1 MNKANYLISRTFK
14 GAMAF
19 VLAVGLCPVAPAM
32 AQEGATVNEEGGTA
46 AAAVDGAG
54 ASTDGAVAGATGDV
68 AGSEADGVQPG
79 GVSGDGDAAADGAG
93 VDAPVQDAVENDAT
107 DSGASPDV
115 VDAASAVDGEADES
129 NDAAAQTDGWQA
141 WGGCEWMIDSEGC
154 LTIRPKDGAGV
165 GQLPN
170 VADYA
175 PWCASEY
182 NRNIEVVRVE
192 NGVKTSEYAGWLFAE
207 LSFVETMDLSGLDI
221 SSATSMQSMF
231 YGCSKLASLD
241 VSGWDTSSATNM
253 DSMFYG
259 CSKLASLDVSGWDT
273 SSVTNMFWMFFGCS
287 SLASLDVSRWDVSSA
302 TSMGRI
308 FCGCSKLASLD
319 VSGWDTS
326 RVTNM
331 LCMFFGCSSLASLDV
346 SGWDTSRVTNMDG
359 MFYGCSSLA
368 SVGDLSGWD
377 TSGVTKI
384 GDMFYGCSSLASL
397 DVSGWDTSRVADM
410 SRMLSGCSSLASL
423 DVSGWDT
430 SGVTRMQS
438 MFFGCSKLASLDVS
452 GWDTSR
458 VADMSRM
465 LSGCSSLAHLDL
477 SGWNTSKVT
486 SMDSMFF
493 GCSSLASVGDL
504 SGWDTSSVAS
514 MGSMFQGCSSLA
526 ALDASGWDTSRVADM
541 SRMFS
546 GCSSLTSLDASN
558 CDTSC
563 VTDMASMFS
572 GCSRLASLDLSS
584 WDASNVG
591 GMEGMFY
598 ACLRLEQIA
607 VGNGFDLCRVTVDPS
622 LVEGWTGK
630 WVNQAG
636 DAFPMAAI
644 PSGTKDVYRAQIA
657 LCNDMFEVDCSDSP
671 YTGSEITK
679 EIRSSKLQE
688 GVDYEVS
695 YSDNVSAGTAS
706 ISICGIGRAVG
717 TLHYEFNITKK
728 SPTFDAPAPLD
739 ATYGQKL
746 ADLMLPEGF
755 SWQDAGDADV
765 GDPGEHEY
773 LAMYTPSD
781 GTEYE
786 TVRDVPVKVR
796 VFCDVDASMFSV
808 DAAGLAYDG
817 SAHEPAVSSAVV
829 PEGSYSVGYR
839 DNVSAGEATAVVS
852 GEGFYRGSCELK
864 FAIAKATPDYEA
876 PAPVEA
882 AYGQRLSG
890 VALPKGFSWQDDPST
905 SVGDAGEHEFLA
917 AFTPGDAANYETV
930 RDVPVKVR
938 VFRAVDASMFSV
950 DAAGLAYDGSA
961 HEPAVSSAV
970 VPEGSYSVGYRDNVS
985 AGEAAA
991 VVSGSGFYR
1000 GSCELKF
1007 AIAKATPDYDSPA
1020 PVEAAYGQRLSDVAL
1035 PKGFSWQD
1043 GDIVVDW
1050 YGKKTLFVRFT
1061 PNDQANYNSIDGI
1074 PVDVVAR
1081 HKDLKTAEIK
1091 FEGSQFEYTGHLV
1104 KPSPSIAMDGE
1115 SLVEGVDY
1123 SVEYR
1128 NNVLPGKAE
1137 ALVCGMGRFA
1147 GSSVG
1152 VSFDI
1157 VRSAG
1162 NYIALPGHWATGSGG
1177 WWYPYDNGGYPA
1189 NEWCIIDDAYY
1200 HFNGSGYMQTGWL
1213 STGGA
1218 WYYLSGSGA
1227 MATGW
1232 LSLGGTWYWFDA
1244 SGAMASGWKQID
1256 GSYYYFDGSG
1266 AMQTGWLS
1274 TGGAWYY
1281 LSDSGAMATGW
1292 KWIDGS
1298 CYYFDG
1304 SGAMQA
1310 NKWIDGSYVD
1320 SDGRWVQNA

>member
-1 MNKANYLISRTFK
+1 MGEAMKKVDHLAARAFK
-14 GAMAF
+14 SAMAF

-32 AQEGATVNEEGGTA
+32 AQEGATANEEGGTA

-54 ASTDGAVAGATGDV
+54 ASTDGAVASATGDV

-79 GVSGDGDAAADGAG
+79 GVSGDADVAADG
-93 VDAPVQDAVENDAT
+93 VDVGASAQDAIENDGTGSGVST
-107 DSGASPDV
+107 DAAE
-115 VDAASAVDGEADES
+115 AASAADGEADES

-141 WGGCEWMIDSEGC
+141 WGGCEWMIDAEGC
-154 LTIRPKDGAGV
+154 LTIRPANGAEV

-170 VADYA
+170 VAGYA

-182 NRNIEVVRVE
+182 NRDIEAVRVE
-192 NGVKTSEYAGWLFAE
+192 NGVKTSEYAGGLFPD
-207 LSFVETMDLSGLDI
+207 LSLVETMDLSGLD
-221 SSATSMQSMF
+221 
-231 YGCSKLASLD
+231 
-241 VSGWDTSSATNM
+241 
-253 DSMFYG
+253 
-259 CSKLASLDVSGWDT
+259 
-273 SSVTNMFWMFFGCS
+273 
-287 SLASLDVSRWDVSSA
+287 VSSA
-302 TSMGRI
+302 TS
-308 FCGCSKLASLD
+308 
-319 VSGWDTS
+319 VSW
-326 RVTNM
+326 
-331 LCMFFGCSSLASLDV
+331 MFSGCSSLVSLDL
-346 SGWDTSRVTNMDG
+346 SDWDTSKVTGMHG
-359 MFYGCSSLA
+359 MFSNCSR
-368 SVGDLSGWD
+368 
-377 TSGVTKI
+377 
-384 GDMFYGCSSLASL
+384 LASL

-410 SRMLSGCSSLASL
+410 SM
-423 DVSGWDT
+423 
-430 SGVTRMQS
+430 
-438 MFFGCSKLASLDVS
+438 MFY
-452 GWDTSR
+452 
-458 VADMSRM
+458 
-465 LSGCSSLAHLDL
+465 
-477 SGWNTSKVT
+477 
-486 SMDSMFF
+486 
-493 GCSSLASVGDL
+493 
-504 SGWDTSSVAS
+504 
-514 MGSMFQGCSSLA
+514 
-526 ALDASGWDTSRVADM
+526 
-541 SRMFS
+541 

-558 CDTSC
+558 WDTSC

-572 GCSRLASLDLSS
+572 GCSALVSLDLSS

-591 GMEGMFY
+591 DMASMFY
-598 ACLRLEQIA
+598 VCLRLEQIA
-607 VGNGFDLCRVTVDPS
+607 VGDGFDLCRVTVEPS

-728 SPTFDAPAPLD
+728 PPTFDAPAPLD

-755 SWQDAGDADV
+755 SWQDAGDTDV

-773 LAMYTPSD
+773 LAIYTPSD

-796 VFCDVDASMFSV
+796 VFRDVDASMFSV
-808 DAAGLAYDG
+808 DAAGL
-817 SAHEPAVSSAVV
+817 V
-829 PEGSYSVGYR
+829 
-839 DNVSAGEATAVVS
+839 
-852 GEGFYRGSCELK
+852 
-864 FAIAKATPDYEA
+864 
-876 PAPVEA
+876 
-882 AYGQRLSG
+882 
-890 VALPKGFSWQDDPST
+890 
-905 SVGDAGEHEFLA
+905 
-917 AFTPGDAANYETV
+917 
-930 RDVPVKVR
+930 
-938 VFRAVDASMFSV
+938 
-950 DAAGLAYDGSA
+950 YDGSA

-991 VVSGSGFYR
+991 VVSGKGFYR

-1007 AIAKATPDYDSPA
+1007 AIAKAKPEYDSPA

-1035 PKGFSWQD
+1035 PGGFSWQDGASTPVGEPGEHEFLAMFTPGDAANYEVVRDVPVKVRVFRALDASMFSVDAAGLVYDGSAHEPAVSSAVVPEGSYSVGYRDNVSAGEAAAVVSGEGFYSGSCELKFAIAKATPQYDAPAPVEAAYGQTLSDVALPKGFSWQD
-1043 GDIVVDW
+1043 GDIIVVDW
-1050 YGKKTLFVRFT
+1050 YGKKTLLVRFT

-1074 PVDVVAR
+1074 PVDVVVR

-1104 KPSPSIAMDGE
+1104 KPSPTIAMDGE

-1189 NEWCIIDDAYY
+1189 NEWCIIDGSYY
-1200 HFNGSGYMQTGWL
+1200 HFDGSGSMQTGWLNLGGTWYYLSSSGIMQTGWQKIGGSWYWFDDSGAMASGWRVIDGSYYYFDGSGVMQTGWL

-1244 SGAMASGWKQID
+1244 SGAMATGWHVVD
-1256 GSYYYFDGSG
+1256 GSYYYFNGSG
-1266 AMQTGWLS
+1266 SMQTGWLS
-1274 TGGAWYY
+1274 YGGAWYW
-1281 LSDSGAMATGW
+1281 LGDSGAMATGW

-1298 CYYFDG
+1298 CYCFDG

>member
-1 MNKANYLISRTFK
+1 MGEVMKKVDHLVARAFK

-19 VLAVGLCPVAPAM
+19 VLAVGLCPIAPAM
-32 AQEGATVNEEGGTA
+32 AQEGATANEEGDTA

-54 ASTDGAVAGATGDV
+54 ASTDGAVASATGDV

-79 GVSGDGDAAADGAG
+79 GVSGDADAAAGGAG
-93 VDAPVQDAVENDAT
+93 VGASVQDAVENDDAG
-107 DSGASPDV
+107 SGVSADV
-115 VDAASAVDGEADES
+115 TETTAAADGEADEF
-129 NDAAAQTDGWQA
+129 NDADAQTDGWQA
-141 WGGCEWMIDSEGC
+141 WGGCEWMVDSEGC
-154 LTIRPKDGAGV
+154 LTIRPKDGAEAV

-170 VADYA
+170 DTDV
-175 PWCASEY
+175 PWCASGY

-192 NGVKTSEYAGWLFAE
+192 NGVKASKSAVWLFAE

-221 SSATSMQSMF
+221 SSATSM
-231 YGCSKLASLD
+231 
-241 VSGWDTSSATNM
+241 

-259 CSKLASLDVSGWDT
+259 CSSLASLDVSGWDT
-273 SSVTNMFWMFFGCS
+273 SSVTSMDSMFFGCSKLSSLDASGWDTSSVTNMFRMFYGCSSLSSLDASGWDTSRVTNMDSMFSGCSSLASLDLSGWDTSRVTNMFWIFSGCSSLASLDLSGWNTSKVTSMDGMFFGCS

-302 TSMGRI
+302 TSMGGI

-331 LCMFFGCSSLASLDV
+331 DGMFHGCSSLASLDV
-346 SGWDTSRVTNMDG
+346 SGWDTSRVT
-359 MFYGCSSLA
+359 
-368 SVGDLSGWD
+368 
-377 TSGVTKI
+377 KI
-384 GDMFYGCSSLASL
+384 GDMFY
-397 DVSGWDTSRVADM
+397 
-410 SRMLSGCSSLASL
+410 
-423 DVSGWDT
+423 
-430 SGVTRMQS
+430 
-438 MFFGCSKLASLDVS
+438 GCSKLASLDVS

-458 VADMSRM
+458 VADMSR
-465 LSGCSSLAHLDL
+465 
-477 SGWNTSKVT
+477 
-486 SMDSMFF
+486 
-493 GCSSLASVGDL
+493 
-504 SGWDTSSVAS
+504 
-514 MGSMFQGCSSLA
+514 
-526 ALDASGWDTSRVADM
+526 
-541 SRMFS
+541 
-546 GCSSLTSLDASN
+546 
-558 CDTSC
+558 
-563 VTDMASMFS
+563 MFS

-644 PSGTKDVYRAQIA
+644 PSGAKDVYRAQIA

-755 SWQDAGDADV
+755 SWQDGASTPV
-765 GDPGEHEY
+765 G
-773 LAMYTPSD
+773 
-781 GTEYE
+781 
-786 TVRDVPVKVR
+786 
-796 VFCDVDASMFSV
+796 
-808 DAAGLAYDG
+808 
-817 SAHEPAVSSAVV
+817 EP
-829 PEGSYSVGYR
+829 
-839 DNVSAGEATAVVS
+839 
-852 GEGFYRGSCELK
+852 
-864 FAIAKATPDYEA
+864 
-876 PAPVEA
+876 
-882 AYGQRLSG
+882 
-890 VALPKGFSWQDDPST
+890 
-905 SVGDAGEHEFLA
+905 GEHEFLA
-917 AFTPGDAANYETV
+917 MFTPDDAANYETV

-950 DAAGLAYDGSA
+950 DADGLVYDGSA

-991 VVSGSGFYR
+991 VVSGEGFYR

-1007 AIAKATPDYDSPA
+1007 AIAKAAPEYGSPA
-1020 PVEAAYGQRLSDVAL
+1020 PVEAAYGQRLSDAAL
-1035 PKGFSWQD
+1035 PEGFSWQD

-1074 PVDVVAR
+1074 PVDVV
-1081 HKDLKTAEIK
+1081 
-1091 FEGSQFEYTGHLV
+1091 
-1104 KPSPSIAMDGE
+1104 
-1115 SLVEGVDY
+1115 
-1123 SVEYR
+1123 
-1128 NNVLPGKAE
+1128 
-1137 ALVCGMGRFA
+1137 
-1147 GSSVG
+1147 
-1152 VSFDI
+1152 

-1162 NYIALPGHWATGSGG
+1162 NCIALPGHWATGSGG

-1213 STGGA
+1213 NLGGTWYYLSGSGIMQTGWQKIGGSWYWFDDSGAMASGWRVIDGSYYYFDGSGVMQTGWLSTGGA

-1232 LSLGGTWYWFDA
+1232 LSLGGTWYWFDD
-1244 SGAMASGWKQID
+1244 SGAMASGWRVID
-1256 GSYYYFDGSG
+1256 GSYYYYYYFNGSG

-1274 TGGAWYY
+1274 YGGAWYW
-1281 LSDSGAMATGW
+1281 LGDSGAMATGW

-1320 SDGRWVQNA
+1320 SDGRWAQNA

>member
-1 MNKANYLISRTFK
+1 
-14 GAMAF
+14 
-19 VLAVGLCPVAPAM
+19 
-32 AQEGATVNEEGGTA
+32 
-46 AAAVDGAG
+46 
-54 ASTDGAVAGATGDV
+54 
-68 AGSEADGVQPG
+68 
-79 GVSGDGDAAADGAG
+79 
-93 VDAPVQDAVENDAT
+93 
-107 DSGASPDV
+107 
-115 VDAASAVDGEADES
+115 
-129 NDAAAQTDGWQA
+129 
-141 WGGCEWMIDSEGC
+141 
-154 LTIRPKDGAGV
+154 
-165 GQLPN
+165 
-170 VADYA
+170 
-175 PWCASEY
+175 
-182 NRNIEVVRVE
+182 
-192 NGVKTSEYAGWLFAE
+192 
-207 LSFVETMDLSGLDI
+207 
-221 SSATSMQSMF
+221 
-231 YGCSKLASLD
+231 
-241 VSGWDTSSATNM
+241 
-253 DSMFYG
+253 
-259 CSKLASLDVSGWDT
+259 
-273 SSVTNMFWMFFGCS
+273 
-287 SLASLDVSRWDVSSA
+287 
-302 TSMGRI
+302 
-308 FCGCSKLASLD
+308 
-319 VSGWDTS
+319 
-326 RVTNM
+326 
-331 LCMFFGCSSLASLDV
+331 
-346 SGWDTSRVTNMDG
+346 
-359 MFYGCSSLA
+359 
-368 SVGDLSGWD
+368 
-377 TSGVTKI
+377 
-384 GDMFYGCSSLASL
+384 
-397 DVSGWDTSRVADM
+397 
-410 SRMLSGCSSLASL
+410 
-423 DVSGWDT
+423 
-430 SGVTRMQS
+430 
-438 MFFGCSKLASLDVS
+438 
-452 GWDTSR
+452 
-458 VADMSRM
+458 M

-558 CDTSC
+558 WDTSC

-695 YSDNVSAGTAS
+695 YSNNVSAGTAS

-728 SPTFDAPAPLD
+728 SPTFDAPAPLN

-755 SWQDAGDADV
+755 SWQDAGDTDV

-773 LAMYTPSD
+773 LAIYTPSD
-781 GTEYE
+781 ETEYE

-796 VFCDVDASMFSV
+796 VTRDIDASMFSV
-808 DAAGLAYDG
+808 DAAGLVYDG

-882 AYGQRLSG
+882 AYGQTLSDA
-890 VALPKGFSWQDDPST
+890 ALPG
-905 SVGDAGEHEFLA
+905 
-917 AFTPGDAANYETV
+917 
-930 RDVPVKVR
+930 
-938 VFRAVDASMFSV
+938 
-950 DAAGLAYDGSA
+950 
-961 HEPAVSSAV
+961 
-970 VPEGSYSVGYRDNVS
+970 
-985 AGEAAA
+985 
-991 VVSGSGFYR
+991 
-1000 GSCELKF
+1000 
-1007 AIAKATPDYDSPA
+1007 
-1020 PVEAAYGQRLSDVAL
+1020 
-1035 PKGFSWQD
+1035 GFSWQD

-1162 NYIALPGHWATGSGG
+1162 NCIALPGHWATGSGG

-1213 STGGA
+1213 NLGGT
-1218 WYYLSGSGA
+1218 WYYLSGSGI
-1227 MATGW
+1227 MQTGW
-1232 LSLGGTWYWFDA
+1232 QKIGGSWYWFDD
-1244 SGAMASGWKQID
+1244 SGAMASGWKR
-1256 GSYYYFDGSG
+1256 
-1266 AMQTGWLS
+1266 
-1274 TGGAWYY
+1274 
-1281 LSDSGAMATGW
+1281 
-1292 KWIDGS
+1292 IDGS

>member
-1 MNKANYLISRTFK
+1 
-14 GAMAF
+14 
-19 VLAVGLCPVAPAM
+19 
-32 AQEGATVNEEGGTA
+32 
-46 AAAVDGAG
+46 
-54 ASTDGAVAGATGDV
+54 
-68 AGSEADGVQPG
+68 
-79 GVSGDGDAAADGAG
+79 
-93 VDAPVQDAVENDAT
+93 
-107 DSGASPDV
+107 
-115 VDAASAVDGEADES
+115 
-129 NDAAAQTDGWQA
+129 
-141 WGGCEWMIDSEGC
+141 
-154 LTIRPKDGAGV
+154 
-165 GQLPN
+165 
-170 VADYA
+170 
-175 PWCASEY
+175 
-182 NRNIEVVRVE
+182 
-192 NGVKTSEYAGWLFAE
+192 
-207 LSFVETMDLSGLDI
+207 
-221 SSATSMQSMF
+221 
-231 YGCSKLASLD
+231 
-241 VSGWDTSSATNM
+241 
-253 DSMFYG
+253 
-259 CSKLASLDVSGWDT
+259 
-273 SSVTNMFWMFFGCS
+273 
-287 SLASLDVSRWDVSSA
+287 
-302 TSMGRI
+302 
-308 FCGCSKLASLD
+308 
-319 VSGWDTS
+319 
-326 RVTNM
+326 
-331 LCMFFGCSSLASLDV
+331 
-346 SGWDTSRVTNMDG
+346 
-359 MFYGCSSLA
+359 
-368 SVGDLSGWD
+368 
-377 TSGVTKI
+377 
-384 GDMFYGCSSLASL
+384 
-397 DVSGWDTSRVADM
+397 
-410 SRMLSGCSSLASL
+410 
-423 DVSGWDT
+423 
-430 SGVTRMQS
+430 
-438 MFFGCSKLASLDVS
+438 
-452 GWDTSR
+452 
-458 VADMSRM
+458 
-465 LSGCSSLAHLDL
+465 
-477 SGWNTSKVT
+477 
-486 SMDSMFF
+486 
-493 GCSSLASVGDL
+493 
-504 SGWDTSSVAS
+504 
-514 MGSMFQGCSSLA
+514 
-526 ALDASGWDTSRVADM
+526 
-541 SRMFS
+541 MFS
-546 GCSSLTSLDASN
+546 GCSS
-558 CDTSC
+558 
-563 VTDMASMFS
+563 
-572 GCSRLASLDLSS
+572 LASLDLSS

-607 VGNGFDLCRVTVDPS
+607 VGDGFDLCRVTVDPS

-717 TLHYEFNITKK
+717 LLHSEFNITKK
-728 SPTFDAPAPLD
+728 PPTFDAPAPLD

-781 GTEYE
+781 ETEYE

-796 VFCDVDASMFSV
+796 VFRAVDASMFSV
-808 DAAGLAYDG
+808 DAAGLVYDGSAHEPAVSSAVVPEAAYGQTLSDAALPGGFSWQDDPSTSVGDAGEHEFLAMFTPGDAANYEVVRDVPVKVRVFRALDASMFSVDAAGLVYDG

-852 GEGFYRGSCELK
+852 GSGFYRGSCELK
-864 FAIAKATPDYEA
+864 FAIAKATPEYEA

-882 AYGQRLSG
+882 AYGQRLSDM
-890 VALPKGFSWQDDPST
+890 ALPGGFSWQDGAST
-905 SVGDAGEHEFLA
+905 PVGEPGEHEFLA
-917 AFTPGDAANYETV
+917 MFTPGDAANYEVV

-938 VFRAVDASMFSV
+938 VFRALDASMFSV
-950 DAAGLAYDGSA
+950 DAAGLVYDGSA

-991 VVSGSGFYR
+991 VVSGEGFYS

-1007 AIAKATPDYDSPA
+1007 AIAKATPQYDAPA
-1020 PVEAAYGQRLSDVAL
+1020 PVEAAYGQTLSDVAL

-1043 GDIVVDW
+1043 GDIIVVDW
-1050 YGKKTLFVRFT
+1050 YGKKTLLVRFT

-1074 PVDVVAR
+1074 PVDVVVR

-1104 KPSPSIAMDGE
+1104 KPSPTIAMDGE

-1157 VRSAG
+1157 VRSPG
-1162 NYIALPGHWATGSGG
+1162 NCIALPGHWATGSGG
-1177 WWYPYDNGGYPA
+1177 WWYPYDNGDYPE
-1189 NEWCIIDDAYY
+1189 NEWCIIDGSYY
-1200 HFNGSGYMQTGWL
+1200 HFDGSGYMQTGWL

-1218 WYYLSGSGA
+1218 WYYLFGSGA

-1244 SGAMASGWKQID
+1244 SGAMASGWHVVD
-1256 GSYYYFDGSG
+1256 GSYYYFNGSG

-1274 TGGAWYY
+1274 YGGAWYW
-1281 LSDSGAMATGW
+1281 LGDSGAMATGW
-1292 KWIDGS
+1292 KWIGGS

-1310 NKWIDGSYVD
+1310 SKWIDGSYVD
-1320 SDGRWVQNA
+1320 SDGRWDQSA

>member
-1 MNKANYLISRTFK
+1 MGEAMKKVDHLAARVFK

-19 VLAVGLCPVAPAM
+19 VLAVGLCPLAPAM
-32 AQEGATVNEEGGTA
+32 AQEGATANEEGGA
-46 AAAVDGAG
+46 AAAVDGADV
-54 ASTDGAVAGATGDV
+54 STDGAVAGATGDV
-68 AGSEADGVQPG
+68 SGSEADGVQPG
-79 GVSGDGDAAADGAG
+79 GVSGDVDAAAGGAG
-93 VDAPVQDAVENDAT
+93 VDAPAQDAVENDDT
-107 DSGASPDV
+107 DSGISTDV
-115 VDAASAVDGEADES
+115 VEAAAVADGKADGS

-170 VADYA
+170 VAGYA

-182 NRNIEVVRVE
+182 NRDIEAVRVE
-192 NGVKTSEYAGWLFAE
+192 NGVKTSEYAGGLFSG
-207 LSFVETMDLSGLDI
+207 LSLVETMDLSGLDV
-221 SSATSMQSMF
+221 SSATSVSWMFSDCSSLVSLDLSDWDTSKVTGMNGMFYGCSKLASLGVSGWDTSRVANMNGMFSNCSKLVSLDPSGWDISSVTSMSGMFDGCSKLASLDVSGWDTSSVTSMRSMFDGCSKLASLGVSDWDTSSVTGMGFMFSGCSSLASLDVSGWDVSSVTSMWSMFSGCSKLASLDVSGWDTSSVVDIWSMFSGCSRLASLDVSGWDVSSVTSMSSMFSGCSRLASLGVSGWDTSSVTSMSSMF

-241 VSGWDTSSATNM
+241 VSGWDTS
-253 DSMFYG
+253 
-259 CSKLASLDVSGWDT
+259 
-273 SSVTNMFWMFFGCS
+273 
-287 SLASLDVSRWDVSSA
+287 
-302 TSMGRI
+302 
-308 FCGCSKLASLD
+308 
-319 VSGWDTS
+319 
-326 RVTNM
+326 RVT
-331 LCMFFGCSSLASLDV
+331 
-346 SGWDTSRVTNMDG
+346 
-359 MFYGCSSLA
+359 
-368 SVGDLSGWD
+368 
-377 TSGVTKI
+377 
-384 GDMFYGCSSLASL
+384 
-397 DVSGWDTSRVADM
+397 DM
-410 SRMLSGCSSLASL
+410 SRML
-423 DVSGWDT
+423 
-430 SGVTRMQS
+430 
-438 MFFGCSKLASLDVS
+438 
-452 GWDTSR
+452 
-458 VADMSRM
+458 
-465 LSGCSSLAHLDL
+465 
-477 SGWNTSKVT
+477 
-486 SMDSMFF
+486 
-493 GCSSLASVGDL
+493 
-504 SGWDTSSVAS
+504 
-514 MGSMFQGCSSLA
+514 
-526 ALDASGWDTSRVADM
+526 
-541 SRMFS
+541 S

-558 CDTSC
+558 WDTSC
-563 VTDMASMFS
+563 VTDMSSMFS
-572 GCSRLASLDLSS
+572 GCSALVSLDLSS
-584 WDASNVG
+584 WDASSVG
-591 GMEGMFY
+591 DMASMFY
-598 ACLRLEQIA
+598 VCLRLEQIA
-607 VGNGFDLCRVTVDPS
+607 VGDGFDLCRVTVDPS

-773 LAMYTPSD
+773 LAIYTPSD
-781 GTEYE
+781 GTE
-786 TVRDVPVKVR
+786 
-796 VFCDVDASMFSV
+796 
-808 DAAGLAYDG
+808 
-817 SAHEPAVSSAVV
+817 H
-829 PEGSYSVGYR
+829 
-839 DNVSAGEATAVVS
+839 
-852 GEGFYRGSCELK
+852 
-864 FAIAKATPDYEA
+864 
-876 PAPVEA
+876 
-882 AYGQRLSG
+882 
-890 VALPKGFSWQDDPST
+890 
-905 SVGDAGEHEFLA
+905 
-917 AFTPGDAANYETV
+917 ETV

-950 DAAGLAYDGSA
+950 DAAGLVYDGSA

-991 VVSGSGFYR
+991 VVSGEGFYR

-1007 AIAKATPDYDSPA
+1007 AIAKATPEYEAPA

-1043 GDIVVDW
+1043 DDIVVDW

-1091 FEGSQFEYTGHLV
+1091 FEGSPFEYTGHLV

-1157 VRSAG
+1157 VRIAG

-1213 STGGA
+1213 NLGGTWYYLSGSGIMQTGWQKIGGSWYWFDDSGAMASGWKRIDGSYYYFSGSGAMQTGWLSTGGA

-1244 SGAMASGWKQID
+1244 SGAMATGWHVVD
-1256 GSYYYFDGSG
+1256 GSYYYFNGSG
-1266 AMQTGWLS
+1266 SMQTGWLNR
-1274 TGGAWYY
+1274 GGAWYY
-1281 LSDSGAMATGW
+1281 LSGSGVMATGW

>member
-1 MNKANYLISRTFK
+1 MGEAMKKVDHLVARAFK

-32 AQEGATVNEEGGTA
+32 AQEGATANEEGGA
-46 AAAVDGAG
+46 AAAAADGAD
-54 ASTDGAVAGATGDV
+54 ASTNGAVAGAAGGV

-93 VDAPVQDAVENDAT
+93 VGASAQDAVENDVT
-107 DSGASPDV
+107 DSGISAGV
-115 VDAASAVDGEADES
+115 VEAAAAVDGEADES

-165 GQLPN
+165 GWLPDFN
-170 VADYA
+170 WSS
-175 PWCASEY
+175 PWCADVYAQS
-182 NRNIEVVRVE
+182 IESVKVEKRVE
-192 NGVKTSEYAGWLFAE
+192 ASSGVRGLFHG
-207 LSFVETMDLSGLDI
+207 LSSAVTMDLSGLDV
-221 SSATSMQSMF
+221 SSATGMRFMF
-231 YGCSKLASLD
+231 YGCSSLATLD
-241 VSGWDTSSATNM
+241 VSGWDTSCVTDM
-253 DSMFYG
+253 GYMFYG
-259 CSKLASLDVSGWDT
+259 CSKLT
-273 SSVTNMFWMFFGCS
+273 S
-287 SLASLDVSRWDVSSA
+287 
-302 TSMGRI
+302 
-308 FCGCSKLASLD
+308 
-319 VSGWDTS
+319 
-326 RVTNM
+326 
-331 LCMFFGCSSLASLDV
+331 
-346 SGWDTSRVTNMDG
+346 
-359 MFYGCSSLA
+359 
-368 SVGDLSGWD
+368 
-377 TSGVTKI
+377 
-384 GDMFYGCSSLASL
+384 
-397 DVSGWDTSRVADM
+397 
-410 SRMLSGCSSLASL
+410 
-423 DVSGWDT
+423 
-430 SGVTRMQS
+430 
-438 MFFGCSKLASLDVS
+438 
-452 GWDTSR
+452 
-458 VADMSRM
+458 
-465 LSGCSSLAHLDL
+465 LDL
-477 SGWNTSKVT
+477 SSW
-486 SMDSMFF
+486 
-493 GCSSLASVGDL
+493 
-504 SGWDTSSVAS
+504 
-514 MGSMFQGCSSLA
+514 
-526 ALDASGWDTSRVADM
+526 
-541 SRMFS
+541 
-546 GCSSLTSLDASN
+546 
-558 CDTSC
+558 DTSC
-563 VTDMASMFS
+563 VTDMGCVFS
-572 GCSRLASLDLSS
+572 G
-584 WDASNVG
+584 
-591 GMEGMFY
+591 
-598 ACLRLEQIA
+598 CLRLEQIA
-607 VGNGFDLCRVTVDPS
+607 VGDGFDLCRVTVDPS

-657 LCNDMFEVDCSDSP
+657 LHNDMFEVDCSDSP

-746 ADLMLPEGF
+746 ADLMLPGGF
-755 SWQDAGDADV
+755 SWQDGASTPV
-765 GDPGEHEY
+765 GEPGEHEF
-773 LAMYTPSD
+773 LAMFTPD
-781 GTEYE
+781 DAANYE

-796 VFCDVDASMFSV
+796 VTRDIDASMFSV
-808 DAAGLAYDG
+808 DAAGLVYDG

-839 DNVSAGEATAVVS
+839 DNVNAGEAT
-852 GEGFYRGSCELK
+852 
-864 FAIAKATPDYEA
+864 
-876 PAPVEA
+876 
-882 AYGQRLSG
+882 
-890 VALPKGFSWQDDPST
+890 
-905 SVGDAGEHEFLA
+905 
-917 AFTPGDAANYETV
+917 
-930 RDVPVKVR
+930 
-938 VFRAVDASMFSV
+938 
-950 DAAGLAYDGSA
+950 
-961 HEPAVSSAV
+961 
-970 VPEGSYSVGYRDNVS
+970 
-985 AGEAAA
+985 A

-1007 AIAKATPDYDSPA
+1007 AIAKATPDYEAPA

-1091 FEGSQFEYTGHLV
+1091 FEGSPFEYTGHLV

-1157 VRSAG
+1157 VRIAG

-1213 STGGA
+1213 NLGGTWYYLSGSGIMQTGWQKIGGSWYWFDDSGAMASGWKRIDGSYYYFSGSGAMQTGWLSTGGA

-1244 SGAMASGWKQID
+1244 SGAMATGWHVVD
-1256 GSYYYFDGSG
+1256 GSYYYFNGSG
-1266 AMQTGWLS
+1266 SMQTGWLNR
-1274 TGGAWYY
+1274 GGAWYY
-1281 LSDSGAMATGW
+1281 LSGSGVMATGW
-1292 KWIDGS
+1292 
-1298 CYYFDG
+1298 
-1304 SGAMQA
+1304 
-1310 NKWIDGSYVD
+1310 KWIDGSYVD

>member
-1 MNKANYLISRTFK
+1 MGEAMKKVDHLVARAFK
-14 GAMAF
+14 SAMAF

-32 AQEGATVNEEGGTA
+32 AQEGATANEEGGTA

-54 ASTDGAVAGATGDV
+54 ASTDGAVAGATGGV
-68 AGSEADGVQPG
+68 AGSEANGVQPG

-93 VDAPVQDAVENDAT
+93 VGAPAQDAAENDAT
-107 DSGASPDV
+107 DSDV
-115 VDAASAVDGEADES
+115 SVDAAEAAAVADGEADES
-129 NDAAAQTDGWQA
+129 DDADAQTDGWQA
-141 WGGCEWMIDSEGC
+141 WGGCEWMIDAEGC
-154 LTIRPKDGAGV
+154 LTIRPKDGAEV

-170 VADYA
+170 CYRDYYGSES
-175 PWCASEY
+175 PWCAIGYKKS
-182 NRNIEVVRVE
+182 VKSVKVE
-192 NGVKTSEYAGWLFAE
+192 KLVKASQSLEGIFE
-207 LSFVETMDLSGLDI
+207 GLSCASIMDLSGLDV
-221 SSATSMQSMF
+221 SSATYMSFMF
-231 YGCSKLASLD
+231 EGCSRLASLD
-241 VSGWDTSSATNM
+241 
-253 DSMFYG
+253 
-259 CSKLASLDVSGWDT
+259 LSGWDT
-273 SSVTNMFWMFFGCS
+273 SSVTSMWSMFS
-287 SLASLDVSRWDVSSA
+287 
-302 TSMGRI
+302 
-308 FCGCSKLASLD
+308 
-319 VSGWDTS
+319 
-326 RVTNM
+326 
-331 LCMFFGCSSLASLDV
+331 GCSSLASLDV
-346 SGWDTSRVTNMDG
+346 SGWDTSRVAGMGCMFDG
-359 MFYGCSSLA
+359 SSLA
-368 SVGDLSGWD
+368 SLDVSGWD
-377 TSGVTKI
+377 TSCVTDM
-384 GDMFYGCSSLASL
+384 GAMFYGCSSLASL
-397 DVSGWDTSRVADM
+397 DVSGWDTSCVTDM
-410 SRMLSGCSSLASL
+410 GAMFYGCSSLASL

-430 SGVTRMQS
+430 SCVTDMGRM
-438 MFFGCSKLASLDVS
+438 FD
-452 GWDTSR
+452 
-458 VADMSRM
+458 
-465 LSGCSSLAHLDL
+465 
-477 SGWNTSKVT
+477 
-486 SMDSMFF
+486 
-493 GCSSLASVGDL
+493 GCSSLAS
-504 SGWDTSSVAS
+504 
-514 MGSMFQGCSSLA
+514 
-526 ALDASGWDTSRVADM
+526 LDASGWDTFRVADM
-541 SRMFS
+541 SWMFS
-546 GCSSLTSLDASN
+546 GCSS
-558 CDTSC
+558 
-563 VTDMASMFS
+563 
-572 GCSRLASLDLSS
+572 LASLDLSS
-584 WDASNVG
+584 WDDASNVG
-591 GMEGMFY
+591 GMKDMFY

-607 VGNGFDLCRVTVDPS
+607 VGDGFDLRRVTVDPS

-644 PSGTKDVYRAQIA
+644 PSGAKDVYRAQIA

-773 LAMYTPSD
+773 LAICTPSD
-781 GTEYE
+781 GTEHE

-796 VFCDVDASMFSV
+796 VFRDIDASMFSV
-808 DAAGLAYDG
+808 DAAGLVYDG

-829 PEGSYSVGYR
+829 PEGSYSVGYRDNVSAGEAAAVVSGEGFYRGSCEIGFPIAKATPDYEAPAPVEAAYGQTLSGVALPKGFSWQDDPSTSVGDAGEHEFLATFTPGDVSNYEAVRDVPVKVRVFRDVDASMFSVDAAGLVYDGSAHEPAVSSAVVPEGSYTVEYR

-882 AYGQRLSG
+882 AYGQTLSDT
-890 VALPKGFSWQDDPST
+890 ALPG
-905 SVGDAGEHEFLA
+905 
-917 AFTPGDAANYETV
+917 
-930 RDVPVKVR
+930 
-938 VFRAVDASMFSV
+938 
-950 DAAGLAYDGSA
+950 
-961 HEPAVSSAV
+961 
-970 VPEGSYSVGYRDNVS
+970 
-985 AGEAAA
+985 
-991 VVSGSGFYR
+991 
-1000 GSCELKF
+1000 
-1007 AIAKATPDYDSPA
+1007 
-1020 PVEAAYGQRLSDVAL
+1020 
-1035 PKGFSWQD
+1035 GFSWQD

-1189 NEWCIIDDAYY
+1189 NEWCIIDGSYY
-1200 HFNGSGYMQTGWL
+1200 HFNGSGYTQTGWLNLGGTWYHLSSSGIMQTGWQKIGGSWYWFDDSGAMASGWKQIGGTYYYFNSSGAMQTGWL
-1213 STGGA
+1213 NTGGA
-1218 WYYLSGSGA
+1218 WYYLSGSGV

-1232 LSLGGTWYWFDA
+1232 QAIGGTWYWFDA
-1244 SGAMASGWKQID
+1244 SGAMATGWHVID
-1256 GSYYYFDGSG
+1256 GSYYYFNGSG
-1266 AMQTGWLS
+1266 AMQTGWLN

-1281 LSDSGAMATGW
+1281 LSGSGVMATGWQAIGGTWYWFDDSGAMATGW

-1320 SDGRWVQNA
+1320 SDGRWAQNA

>member
-1 MNKANYLISRTFK
+1 MKKVDHLVARVFK

-19 VLAVGLCPVAPAM
+19 VLAVGLCPVAPAT
-32 AQEGATVNEEGGTA
+32 AQEGATANEEGGAA
-46 AAAVDGAG
+46 AAAVDGADV
-54 ASTDGAVAGATGDV
+54 STDGAVAGATGGV

-79 GVSGDGDAAADGAG
+79 GVSSDAAAAADGAG
-93 VDAPVQDAVENDAT
+93 ADASAQDAVENDAAG
-107 DSGASPDV
+107 SGVSADIV
-115 VDAASAVDGEADES
+115 EAASVADGEAGGS
-129 NDAAAQTDGWQA
+129 NDAAAQTNGWQA
-141 WGGCEWMIDSEGC
+141 WGGCEWMIDAEGC

-175 PWCASEY
+175 PWCASKY
-182 NRNIEVVRVE
+182 NRDIKAVRVE
-192 NGVKTSEYAGWLFAE
+192 NGVKTSEYAGGLFLN
-207 LSFVETMDLSGLDI
+207 LSLVETMDLSGLDV
-221 SSATSMQSMF
+221 SSATGMTSMF
-231 YGCSKLASLD
+231 SGCSSLVSLDLSDWDTSKVTGMNGMFSNCSRLASLD
-241 VSGWDTSSATNM
+241 VSGWDTSSATGM
-253 DSMFYG
+253 WSMFRGCSSLASLDVSGWDTSRVADMSSMFQGCSSLASLDVSGWDISSVASMWAMFSGCSSLASLDASGWDTSSVADMRSMFYG

-273 SSVTNMFWMFFGCS
+273 SSVTNMSNMFS
-287 SLASLDVSRWDVSSA
+287 
-302 TSMGRI
+302 
-308 FCGCSKLASLD
+308 GCSKLASLD

-326 RVTNM
+326 RVT
-331 LCMFFGCSSLASLDV
+331 
-346 SGWDTSRVTNMDG
+346 
-359 MFYGCSSLA
+359 
-368 SVGDLSGWD
+368 
-377 TSGVTKI
+377 
-384 GDMFYGCSSLASL
+384 
-397 DVSGWDTSRVADM
+397 DM
-410 SRMLSGCSSLASL
+410 SRML
-423 DVSGWDT
+423 
-430 SGVTRMQS
+430 
-438 MFFGCSKLASLDVS
+438 
-452 GWDTSR
+452 
-458 VADMSRM
+458 
-465 LSGCSSLAHLDL
+465 
-477 SGWNTSKVT
+477 
-486 SMDSMFF
+486 
-493 GCSSLASVGDL
+493 
-504 SGWDTSSVAS
+504 
-514 MGSMFQGCSSLA
+514 
-526 ALDASGWDTSRVADM
+526 
-541 SRMFS
+541 S

-558 CDTSC
+558 WDTSC
-563 VTDMASMFS
+563 VTDMQSMFS
-572 GCSRLASLDLSS
+572 GCSTLVSLDLSG

-591 GMEGMFY
+591 GMEDMFY
-598 ACLRLEQIA
+598 VCSRLEQIA
-607 VGNGFDLCRVTVDPS
+607 VGDGFDLCRVTVDPS

-644 PSGTKDVYRAQIA
+644 PSGVKDVYRAQIA
-657 LCNDMFEVDCSDSP
+657 LRNDMFEVDCSDSP

-728 SPTFDAPAPLD
+728 PPTFDAPAPLD

-755 SWQDAGDADV
+755 SWQDGASTPV
-765 GDPGEHEY
+765 GEPGEHEF
-773 LAMYTPSD
+773 LAMFTPD
-781 GTEYE
+781 DAANYE
-786 TVRDVPVKVR
+786 VVRDVPVKVR
-796 VFCDVDASMFSV
+796 VTRDIDASMFSV
-808 DAAGLAYDG
+808 DADGLVYDG

-864 FAIAKATPDYEA
+864 FAIAKAKPEYEA

-882 AYGQRLSG
+882 AYGQTLSD
-890 VALPKGFSWQDDPST
+890 VALPGGFSWQDDPST

-917 AFTPGDAANYETV
+917 AFTPDDTSNYETV

-938 VFRAVDASMFSV
+938 VIRALDASMFSV
-950 DAAGLAYDGSA
+950 DAAGLVYDGTA
-961 HEPAVSSAV
+961 HEPAVSSGV

-985 AGEAAA
+985 AGEATA

-1007 AIAKATPDYDSPA
+1007 AIAKATPDYEAPA
-1020 PVEAAYGQRLSDVAL
+1020 PVEAAYGQTLSDAAL
-1035 PKGFSWQD
+1035 PEGFSWQD
-1043 GDIVVDW
+1043 DDIVVDW

-1200 HFNGSGYMQTGWL
+1200 HFDGSGYMQTGWLNLGGTWYYLSGSGIMQTGWQKIGGSWYWFDDSGAMASGWKRIDGSYYYFSGSGAMQTGWL

-1244 SGAMASGWKQID
+1244 SGAMATGWHVVD
-1256 GSYYYFDGSG
+1256 GSYYYFNGSG

>member
-1 MNKANYLISRTFK
+1 
-14 GAMAF
+14 
-19 VLAVGLCPVAPAM
+19 
-32 AQEGATVNEEGGTA
+32 
-46 AAAVDGAG
+46 
-54 ASTDGAVAGATGDV
+54 
-68 AGSEADGVQPG
+68 
-79 GVSGDGDAAADGAG
+79 
-93 VDAPVQDAVENDAT
+93 
-107 DSGASPDV
+107 
-115 VDAASAVDGEADES
+115 
-129 NDAAAQTDGWQA
+129 
-141 WGGCEWMIDSEGC
+141 
-154 LTIRPKDGAGV
+154 
-165 GQLPN
+165 
-170 VADYA
+170 
-175 PWCASEY
+175 
-182 NRNIEVVRVE
+182 
-192 NGVKTSEYAGWLFAE
+192 
-207 LSFVETMDLSGLDI
+207 
-221 SSATSMQSMF
+221 
-231 YGCSKLASLD
+231 
-241 VSGWDTSSATNM
+241 
-253 DSMFYG
+253 
-259 CSKLASLDVSGWDT
+259 
-273 SSVTNMFWMFFGCS
+273 
-287 SLASLDVSRWDVSSA
+287 
-302 TSMGRI
+302 
-308 FCGCSKLASLD
+308 
-319 VSGWDTS
+319 
-326 RVTNM
+326 
-331 LCMFFGCSSLASLDV
+331 
-346 SGWDTSRVTNMDG
+346 
-359 MFYGCSSLA
+359 
-368 SVGDLSGWD
+368 
-377 TSGVTKI
+377 
-384 GDMFYGCSSLASL
+384 
-397 DVSGWDTSRVADM
+397 
-410 SRMLSGCSSLASL
+410 
-423 DVSGWDT
+423 
-430 SGVTRMQS
+430 
-438 MFFGCSKLASLDVS
+438 
-452 GWDTSR
+452 
-458 VADMSRM
+458 
-465 LSGCSSLAHLDL
+465 
-477 SGWNTSKVT
+477 
-486 SMDSMFF
+486 
-493 GCSSLASVGDL
+493 
-504 SGWDTSSVAS
+504 
-514 MGSMFQGCSSLA
+514 
-526 ALDASGWDTSRVADM
+526 
-541 SRMFS
+541 
-546 GCSSLTSLDASN
+546 
-558 CDTSC
+558 
-563 VTDMASMFS
+563 MFS

-598 ACLRLEQIA
+598 ACSRLEQIA
-607 VGNGFDLCRVTVDPS
+607 VGDGFDLCRVTVDPS

-781 GTEYE
+781 EMEYE

-796 VFCDVDASMFSV
+796 VSRALDASMFSV
-808 DAAGLAYDG
+808 DADGLVYDG

-864 FAIAKATPDYEA
+864 FAIAKAKPDCGS

-882 AYGQRLSG
+882 AYGQRLSD
-890 VALPKGFSWQDDPST
+890 VALPEGFSWQDGAST

-917 AFTPGDAANYETV
+917 TFTPGDAANYETV

-950 DAAGLAYDGSA
+950 DAAGLVYDGSA

-985 AGEAAA
+985 AGEATA
-991 VVSGSGFYR
+991 VVSGSGFYS

-1007 AIAKATPDYDSPA
+1007 AIAKATPDYEAPA
-1020 PVEAAYGQRLSDVAL
+1020 PVEAAYGQTLSDVAL
-1035 PKGFSWQD
+1035 PEGFSWQD

-1104 KPSPSIAMDGE
+1104 KPSLSIAMDGE

-1162 NYIALPGHWATGSGG
+1162 NCIALPGHWATGSGG

-1189 NEWCIIDDAYY
+1189 NEWCVIDGSYY
-1200 HFNGSGYMQTGWL
+1200 HFDGSGYMQTGWL
-1213 STGGA
+1213 NTGGAWYWLGGSGAMATGWQSIGGSWYFFDDSGAMVTGWRQIDGTYYYFNGSGAMQTGWLNTGGA

-1232 LSLGGTWYWFDA
+1232 QAIGGTWYWFDA
-1244 SGAMASGWKQID
+1244 SGAMATGWKQID

-1266 AMQTGWLS
+1266 AMKTGWLNYGDTWYWLGDS
-1274 TGGAWYY
+1274 GVMATGWQVIGGAKYFFD
-1281 LSDSGAMATGW
+1281 DSGAMATGW

-1304 SGAMQA
+1304 SGVMQT
-1310 NKWIDGSYVD
+1310 NKRIDGSYVG
-1320 SDGRWVQNA
+1320 SDGRWDQNA

>member
-1 MNKANYLISRTFK
+1 MGEAMKKVDHLVARAFK
-14 GAMAF
+14 SAMAF

-32 AQEGATVNEEGGTA
+32 AQEGATANEEEGTA
-46 AAAVDGAG
+46 AAAVDGADV
-54 ASTDGAVAGATGDV
+54 STDGAVAGAAGGV

-79 GVSGDGDAAADGAG
+79 GVSGDADAAADGAG
-93 VDAPVQDAVENDAT
+93 VGAPAQDAVENDDAG
-107 DSGASPDV
+107 SGVS
-115 VDAASAVDGEADES
+115 VDAAEAADATDEEADES
-129 NDAAAQTDGWQA
+129 NDAVAQTDGWQA
-141 WGGCEWMIDSEGC
+141 CGGCEWMIDAEGC
-154 LTIRPKDGAGV
+154 LTIRPKDGAEV
-165 GQLPN
+165 GQLPD
-170 VADYA
+170 AGGYA

-182 NRNIEVVRVE
+182 KRNIKAVRVE
-192 NGVKTSEYAGWLFAE
+192 NGVKASEYAGDLFRGLSCAE
-207 LSFVETMDLSGLDI
+207 AMELSGLDT
-221 SSATSMQSMF
+221 SSVTDMGGMFYGCSSLASLDVSGWDTSRVANMSWMFYGCPNMVSLDASNWDTSCVTDMQSMF

-241 VSGWDTSSATNM
+241 VSGWDTSRVADMSMMFFNCSELASLDVSGWDASRVTEMSMMFFRCFSLASLDVSGWDTSSATDMSSMFSDCSSLAALDVSGWDTSSVTDMGGMFYGCSSLASLDVSGWDTSCVTDMGHTFSGCSSLAALDASAWDTSSATDM
-253 DSMFYG
+253 DSMFYGCSKLASIDVSAWDVSSATGMIGMFYG

-273 SSVTNMFWMFFGCS
+273 S
-287 SLASLDVSRWDVSSA
+287 
-302 TSMGRI
+302 
-308 FCGCSKLASLD
+308 
-319 VSGWDTS
+319 
-326 RVTNM
+326 RVTDM
-331 LCMFFGCSSLASLDV
+331 SF
-346 SGWDTSRVTNMDG
+346 
-359 MFYGCSSLA
+359 MFY
-368 SVGDLSGWD
+368 
-377 TSGVTKI
+377 
-384 GDMFYGCSSLASL
+384 
-397 DVSGWDTSRVADM
+397 
-410 SRMLSGCSSLASL
+410 
-423 DVSGWDT
+423 
-430 SGVTRMQS
+430 
-438 MFFGCSKLASLDVS
+438 GCSKLASLDVS

-458 VADMSRM
+458 VARM
-465 LSGCSSLAHLDL
+465 P
-477 SGWNTSKVT
+477 
-486 SMDSMFF
+486 
-493 GCSSLASVGDL
+493 
-504 SGWDTSSVAS
+504 
-514 MGSMFQGCSSLA
+514 
-526 ALDASGWDTSRVADM
+526 
-541 SRMFS
+541 RMFS

-558 CDTSC
+558 WDTSC

-572 GCSRLASLDLSS
+572 GCSSLASLDLSS

-607 VGNGFDLCRVTVDPS
+607 VGDGFDLCRVTVDPS

-657 LCNDMFEVDCSDSP
+657 LRDDMFEVDCSDSP

-717 TLHYEFNITKK
+717 LLHYEFNITKK
-728 SPTFDAPAPLD
+728 PPTFDAPAPLD

-781 GTEYE
+781 ETEYE

-796 VFCDVDASMFSV
+796 VTRDIDASMFSV
-808 DAAGLAYDG
+808 DAAGLVYDG
-817 SAHEPAVSSAVV
+817 SAHEPAVSS
-829 PEGSYSVGYR
+829 G
-839 DNVSAGEATAVVS
+839 
-852 GEGFYRGSCELK
+852 
-864 FAIAKATPDYEA
+864 
-876 PAPVEA
+876 
-882 AYGQRLSG
+882 
-890 VALPKGFSWQDDPST
+890 
-905 SVGDAGEHEFLA
+905 
-917 AFTPGDAANYETV
+917 
-930 RDVPVKVR
+930 
-938 VFRAVDASMFSV
+938 
-950 DAAGLAYDGSA
+950 
-961 HEPAVSSAV
+961 V

-991 VVSGSGFYR
+991 VVSGEGFYR

-1007 AIAKATPDYDSPA
+1007 VIAKATPDYEAPA
-1020 PVEAAYGQRLSDVAL
+1020 PVEAAYGQTLSDAAL
-1035 PKGFSWQD
+1035 PEGFSWQD

-1074 PVDVVAR
+1074 PVDVVVR

-1189 NEWCIIDDAYY
+1189 NEWCIIDGSYY
-1200 HFNGSGYMQTGWL
+1200 HFDGSGYMQTGWLNLGGTWYYLSGSGIMQTGWQKIGGSWYWFDDSGAMVTGWKQIGGTYYYFDGSGAMQTGWL

-1232 LSLGGTWYWFDA
+1232 LSLGGTWYWFDD
-1244 SGAMASGWKQID
+1244 SGAMASGWKRID
-1256 GSYYYFDGSG
+1256 GSYYYFSGSG

-1274 TGGAWYY
+1274 YGGAWYW
-1281 LSDSGAMATGW
+1281 LGDSGAMATGW
-1292 KWIDGS
+1292 KWIGGS

-1320 SDGRWVQNA
+1320 SDGRWAQNA

>member
-1 MNKANYLISRTFK
+1 MGEAMKKVDHLVARAFK
-14 GAMAF
+14 SAMAF

-32 AQEGATVNEEGGTA
+32 AQEGATANEEGGTA

-54 ASTDGAVAGATGDV
+54 ASTDGAVAGATGGV

-79 GVSGDGDAAADGAG
+79 GVSGDADAAVGGAG
-93 VDAPVQDAVENDAT
+93 IGASAQDVVENDAT
-107 DSGASPDV
+107 DSGVST
-115 VDAASAVDGEADES
+115 DAAEAAAAADGEADES
-129 NDAAAQTDGWQA
+129 NDADAQTDGWQA
-141 WGGCEWMIDSEGC
+141 WGGCEWMIDAEGC
-154 LTIRPKDGAGV
+154 LTIRPANGAEV

-170 VADYA
+170 VAGYA

-182 NRNIEVVRVE
+182 SRNIKVVKVE
-192 NGVKTSEYAGWLFAE
+192 NGVKTSESADGLFME
-207 LSFVETMDLSGLDI
+207 LSFAETMDLSGLDI
-221 SSATSMQSMF
+221 SSATCMQSMF
-231 YGCSKLASLD
+231 YGCSRLASLD

-253 DSMFYG
+253 DSMFFG
-259 CSKLASLDVSGWDT
+259 CSSLASLDVSGWDT
-273 SSVTNMFWMFFGCS
+273 SSVTNMFWMFYGCS

-331 LCMFFGCSSLASLDV
+331 
-346 SGWDTSRVTNMDG
+346 DG
-359 MFYGCSSLA
+359 MFY
-368 SVGDLSGWD
+368 
-377 TSGVTKI
+377 
-384 GDMFYGCSSLASL
+384 
-397 DVSGWDTSRVADM
+397 
-410 SRMLSGCSSLASL
+410 GCSSLASL

-438 MFFGCSKLASLDVS
+438 MLSGCSSLASLDVS
-452 GWDTSR
+452 GWDTSSA
-458 VADMSRM
+458 ADMSRM
-465 LSGCSSLAHLDL
+465 LSGCSSLAPLDL

-493 GCSSLASVGDL
+493 GCSSLASVGNL

-558 CDTSC
+558 WDTSC

-636 DAFPMAAI
+636 NAFPMAAI
-644 PSGTKDVYRAQIA
+644 PSGAKDVYRAQIA

-717 TLHYEFNITKK
+717 LLHYEFNITKK

-755 SWQDAGDADV
+755 SWQD
-765 GDPGEHEY
+765 
-773 LAMYTPSD
+773 
-781 GTEYE
+781 
-786 TVRDVPVKVR
+786 
-796 VFCDVDASMFSV
+796 
-808 DAAGLAYDG
+808 
-817 SAHEPAVSSAVV
+817 
-829 PEGSYSVGYR
+829 
-839 DNVSAGEATAVVS
+839 
-852 GEGFYRGSCELK
+852 
-864 FAIAKATPDYEA
+864 
-876 PAPVEA
+876 
-882 AYGQRLSG
+882 
-890 VALPKGFSWQDDPST
+890 DPST

-917 AFTPGDAANYETV
+917 AFTPGDASNYEVV

-938 VFRAVDASMFSV
+938 VFRDIDASMFSV

-1000 GSCELKF
+1000 GSCELEF
-1007 AIAKATPDYDSPA
+1007 AIAKAKPEYEAPA
-1020 PVEAAYGQRLSDVAL
+1020 PVEAAYGQRLSDAAL
-1035 PKGFSWQD
+1035 PGGFSWQD

-1074 PVDVVAR
+1074 PVDVV
-1081 HKDLKTAEIK
+1081 
-1091 FEGSQFEYTGHLV
+1091 
-1104 KPSPSIAMDGE
+1104 
-1115 SLVEGVDY
+1115 
-1123 SVEYR
+1123 
-1128 NNVLPGKAE
+1128 
-1137 ALVCGMGRFA
+1137 
-1147 GSSVG
+1147 
-1152 VSFDI
+1152 

-1162 NYIALPGHWATGSGG
+1162 NCIALPGHWATGSGG

-1189 NEWCIIDDAYY
+1189 NEWCIIDGSYY
-1200 HFNGSGYMQTGWL
+1200 HFDGSGYMQTGWL
-1213 STGGA
+1213 NLGGT

-1232 LSLGGTWYWFDA
+1232 LSLGGTWSWFDA
-1244 SGAMASGWKQID
+1244 SGAMASGWHVVD
-1256 GSYYYFDGSG
+1256 GSYYYFSGSG

-1274 TGGAWYY
+1274 YGGAWYW
-1281 LSDSGAMATGW
+1281 LGDSGAMATGW
-1292 KWIDGS
+1292 KWIGGS

-1304 SGAMQA
+1304 SGAIQA
-1310 NKWIDGSYVD
+1310 DKWIDGS
-1320 SDGRWVQNA
+1320 

>member
-1 MNKANYLISRTFK
+1 MGEAMKKVDHLVARAFK

-32 AQEGATVNEEGGTA
+32 AQEGATANEEGGTA
-46 AAAVDGAG
+46 AAAVDGADV
-54 ASTDGAVAGATGDV
+54 STDGVAAGATGDV
-68 AGSEADGVQPG
+68 AGSKADGVQPG
-79 GVSGDGDAAADGAG
+79 GVSSDAGVAADGGGIDASAQDTVGNDGAG
-93 VDAPVQDAVENDAT
+93 SD
-107 DSGASPDV
+107 ASPDV
-115 VDAASAVDGEADES
+115 VEAAVVADGKTDES
-129 NDAAAQTDGWQA
+129 SDVAAQTDGWQA
-141 WGGCEWMIDSEGC
+141 WGGCEWMVDSEGC
-154 LTIRPKDGAGV
+154 LTIRPKDGAEV
-165 GQLPN
+165 GQLPGWS
-170 VADYA
+170 VPSI
-175 PWCASEY
+175 PWCVDAYAQSIESVKVEKCVKASD
-182 NRNIEVVRVE
+182 
-192 NGVKTSEYAGWLFAE
+192 GADDLFRG
-207 LSFVETMDLSGLDI
+207 LSAAVTMDLSGLDI
-221 SSATSMQSMF
+221 SSATSTRGMF

-241 VSGWDTSSATNM
+241 ASGWDTSRVADMSY
-253 DSMFYG
+253 MFHG
-259 CSKLASLDVSGWDT
+259 CSKLASLDASGWDT
-273 SSVTNMFWMFFGCS
+273 SSVTNMSNMFF
-287 SLASLDVSRWDVSSA
+287 
-302 TSMGRI
+302 
-308 FCGCSKLASLD
+308 GCSKLASLD
-319 VSGWDTS
+319 ASGWDTS
-326 RVTNM
+326 SVANM
-331 LCMFFGCSSLASLDV
+331 SWMFFRCFKLASLGV
-346 SGWDTSRVTNMDG
+346 SAWDTSRVADMS
-359 MFYGCSSLA
+359 Y
-368 SVGDLSGWD
+368 
-377 TSGVTKI
+377 
-384 GDMFYGCSSLASL
+384 MFYGCSSLASL
-397 DVSGWDTSRVADM
+397 DVSAWDTSCVTSM
-410 SRMLSGCSSLASL
+410 WSMFQGCSSLASL
-423 DVSGWDT
+423 DVS
-430 SGVTRMQS
+430 
-438 MFFGCSKLASLDVS
+438 A
-452 GWDTSR
+452 
-458 VADMSRM
+458 
-465 LSGCSSLAHLDL
+465 
-477 SGWNTSKVT
+477 
-486 SMDSMFF
+486 
-493 GCSSLASVGDL
+493 
-504 SGWDTSSVAS
+504 
-514 MGSMFQGCSSLA
+514 
-526 ALDASGWDTSRVADM
+526 WDTSRVADM

-558 CDTSC
+558 WDTSC

-572 GCSRLASLDLSS
+572 GCSSLASLDLSS

-607 VGNGFDLCRVTVDPS
+607 VGDGFDLCRVTVDPS

-796 VFCDVDASMFSV
+796 VFRDVDASMFSV

-852 GEGFYRGSCELK
+852 GSGFYRGSCELE
-864 FAIAKATPDYEA
+864 FAIAKAKPDYEA

-882 AYGQRLSG
+882 AYGQ
-890 VALPKGFSWQDDPST
+890 T
-905 SVGDAGEHEFLA
+905 
-917 AFTPGDAANYETV
+917 
-930 RDVPVKVR
+930 
-938 VFRAVDASMFSV
+938 
-950 DAAGLAYDGSA
+950 
-961 HEPAVSSAV
+961 
-970 VPEGSYSVGYRDNVS
+970 
-985 AGEAAA
+985 
-991 VVSGSGFYR
+991 
-1000 GSCELKF
+1000 
-1007 AIAKATPDYDSPA
+1007 
-1020 PVEAAYGQRLSDVAL
+1020 LSDVAL

-1074 PVDVVAR
+1074 PVDVVVR

-1104 KPSPSIAMDGE
+1104 KPSPTIAMDGE

-1157 VRSAG
+1157 VRSPG
-1162 NYIALPGHWATGSGG
+1162 NCIALPGHWATGSGG

-1189 NEWCIIDDAYY
+1189 NEWCIIDGSYY
-1200 HFNGSGYMQTGWL
+1200 HFDGSGYMQTGWL
-1213 STGGA
+1213 NLGSTWYYLSGSGIMQTGWQKIGGSWYWFDDSGEMASGWRVIDGSYYHFSGSGAMQTGWLNTGGA

-1244 SGAMASGWKQID
+1244 SGAMATGWHVVD
-1256 GSYYYFDGSG
+1256 GSYYYFSGSG

-1281 LSDSGAMATGW
+1281 LSGSGAMATGW

>member
-1 MNKANYLISRTFK
+1 MGEAMKKVDHLVARAFK
-14 GAMAF
+14 SAMAF

-32 AQEGATVNEEGGTA
+32 AQEGATANEEGGTA
-46 AAAVDGAG
+46 AAAVDGADV
-54 ASTDGAVAGATGDV
+54 STDGAVAGATGDV
-68 AGSEADGVQPG
+68 SGSEADGVQPG

-93 VDAPVQDAVENDAT
+93 VDAPGQDAVENDDAG
-107 DSGASPDV
+107 SGISTDV
-115 VDAASAVDGEADES
+115 VEAAAAADGEADRS
-129 NDAAAQTDGWQA
+129 NDADAQTDGWQA
-141 WGGCEWMIDSEGC
+141 LGGCEWMIDSEGC

-170 VADYA
+170 VAGYA

-182 NRNIEVVRVE
+182 NRDIEAVRVE
-192 NGVKTSEYAGWLFAE
+192 NGVKTSEYAGGLFPG
-207 LSFVETMDLSGLDI
+207 LSLVETMDLSGLDV
-221 SSATSMQSMF
+221 SSATSMSNMFSGCSSLATLDASGWDTSSVTGMGSMFYGCSKLAALDASGWDTSSATSMTFMFSDCSSLSSIDVSGWGTSKVSNVEGMFSGCSSLASLDLSGWDTSSVTSMSSMFYGCSRLASLDVSAWDTSSVADMSYMFQGCSSLASLDLSGWDTSSVTGMGSMF

-241 VSGWDTSSATNM
+241 LSAWDTSSATSM
-253 DSMFYG
+253 SSMFYG
-259 CSKLASLDVSGWDT
+259 CSRLASLDVSGW
-273 SSVTNMFWMFFGCS
+273 G
-287 SLASLDVSRWDVSSA
+287 
-302 TSMGRI
+302 
-308 FCGCSKLASLD
+308 
-319 VSGWDTS
+319 
-326 RVTNM
+326 
-331 LCMFFGCSSLASLDV
+331 
-346 SGWDTSRVTNMDG
+346 
-359 MFYGCSSLA
+359 
-368 SVGDLSGWD
+368 
-377 TSGVTKI
+377 
-384 GDMFYGCSSLASL
+384 
-397 DVSGWDTSRVADM
+397 
-410 SRMLSGCSSLASL
+410 
-423 DVSGWDT
+423 
-430 SGVTRMQS
+430 
-438 MFFGCSKLASLDVS
+438 
-452 GWDTSR
+452 
-458 VADMSRM
+458 
-465 LSGCSSLAHLDL
+465 
-477 SGWNTSKVT
+477 
-486 SMDSMFF
+486 
-493 GCSSLASVGDL
+493 
-504 SGWDTSSVAS
+504 
-514 MGSMFQGCSSLA
+514 
-526 ALDASGWDTSRVADM
+526 TSRVADM

-558 CDTSC
+558 WDTSC

-572 GCSRLASLDLSS
+572 GCSALVSLDLSS

-591 GMEGMFY
+591 DMASMFY
-598 ACLRLEQIA
+598 VCLRLEQIA
-607 VGNGFDLCRVTVDPS
+607 VGDGFDLCRVTVDPS

-728 SPTFDAPAPLD
+728 SPTFDAPAPLN

-746 ADLMLPEGF
+746 ADLMLPECF
-755 SWQDAGDADV
+755 SWQDAGDTDV

-773 LAMYTPSD
+773 LAIYTPSD
-781 GTEYE
+781 EAEYE

-796 VFCDVDASMFSV
+796 VFRDIDASMFSVDAAGLAYDGSAHEPAVSSAIVPEGSYSVGYRDNVSAGEATAVVSGEGFYRGSCELEFAIAKATPGYEVPAPVEAAYGQTLSDVALPKGFSWQDDPSTSVGDAGEHEFLATFTPGDAANYEVVRDVPVKVRVFRDIDASMFSV

-852 GEGFYRGSCELK
+852 GEGFYRGSCELE

-876 PAPVEA
+876 
-882 AYGQRLSG
+882 
-890 VALPKGFSWQDDPST
+890 
-905 SVGDAGEHEFLA
+905 
-917 AFTPGDAANYETV
+917 
-930 RDVPVKVR
+930 
-938 VFRAVDASMFSV
+938 
-950 DAAGLAYDGSA
+950 
-961 HEPAVSSAV
+961 
-970 VPEGSYSVGYRDNVS
+970 
-985 AGEAAA
+985 
-991 VVSGSGFYR
+991 
-1000 GSCELKF
+1000 
-1007 AIAKATPDYDSPA
+1007 PA

-1074 PVDVVAR
+1074 PVDVVVR
-1081 HKDLKTAEIK
+1081 HKDLKIAEIK

-1104 KPSPSIAMDGE
+1104 KPSPTIAMDGE

-1189 NEWCIIDDAYY
+1189 NEWCIIDDACY

-1213 STGGA
+1213 NLGGT
-1218 WYYLSGSGA
+1218 WYYLSGSGI
-1227 MATGW
+1227 MQTGW
-1232 LSLGGTWYWFDA
+1232 QKIGGSWYWLDD
-1244 SGAMASGWKQID
+1244 SGAMASGWRVVD
-1256 GSYYYFDGSG
+1256 GSYCHFDGSG

-1281 LSDSGAMATGW
+1281 LSGSGVMQTGWQVIGGAKYHFDDSGAMASGWSVIDGSYYYFDGSGAMQTGWLNRGGAWYWLGDSGAMATGWQSIGGAKYWFDDSGAMATGW

-1310 NKWIDGSYVD
+1310 SKWIDGSYVD
-1320 SDGRWVQNA
+1320 SDGRWDQSA

>member
-1 MNKANYLISRTFK
+1 
-14 GAMAF
+14 
-19 VLAVGLCPVAPAM
+19 M
-32 AQEGATVNEEGGTA
+32 AQEGATANEEGGA
-46 AAAVDGAG
+46 AAAVVDGAG
-54 ASTDGAVAGATGDV
+54 ASTDGAVAGATGGV

-93 VDAPVQDAVENDAT
+93 VGAPAQDAVENDDA
-107 DSGASPDV
+107 DSGVS
-115 VDAASAVDGEADES
+115 VDAAEAAAAADGEADES

-154 LTIRPKDGAGV
+154 LTIRPKDGAEV

-170 VADYA
+170 CYHDSNWNSES
-175 PWCASEY
+175 PWCAIEY
-182 NRNIEVVRVE
+182 KKSVKSVKVE
-192 NGVKTSEYAGWLFAE
+192 KLVKASQSLEGIFE
-207 LSFVETMDLSGLDI
+207 GLSCASIMNLSGLDV
-221 SSATSMQSMF
+221 SSATDMSFMFEGCFKLTSLDLSGWDTSCVTDMGCMF
-231 YGCSKLASLD
+231 YNCSSLSSLD
-241 VSGWDTSSATNM
+241 ASGWDTSSVTGM
-253 DSMFYG
+253 WSMFRC
-259 CSKLASLDVSGWDT
+259 CSSLASLDVSGWDT
-273 SSVTNMFWMFFGCS
+273 SSVTIMGSMFEGCS
-287 SLASLDVSRWDVSSA
+287 R
-302 TSMGRI
+302 
-308 FCGCSKLASLD
+308 LASLD

-326 RVTNM
+326 RVT
-331 LCMFFGCSSLASLDV
+331 
-346 SGWDTSRVTNMDG
+346 
-359 MFYGCSSLA
+359 
-368 SVGDLSGWD
+368 
-377 TSGVTKI
+377 
-384 GDMFYGCSSLASL
+384 
-397 DVSGWDTSRVADM
+397 DM
-410 SRMLSGCSSLASL
+410 SRML
-423 DVSGWDT
+423 
-430 SGVTRMQS
+430 
-438 MFFGCSKLASLDVS
+438 
-452 GWDTSR
+452 
-458 VADMSRM
+458 
-465 LSGCSSLAHLDL
+465 
-477 SGWNTSKVT
+477 
-486 SMDSMFF
+486 
-493 GCSSLASVGDL
+493 
-504 SGWDTSSVAS
+504 
-514 MGSMFQGCSSLA
+514 
-526 ALDASGWDTSRVADM
+526 
-541 SRMFS
+541 S

-558 CDTSC
+558 WGTSC

-572 GCSRLASLDLSS
+572 GCSALVSLDLSG

-591 GMEGMFY
+591 DMASMFY
-598 ACLRLEQIA
+598 VCLRLEQIA
-607 VGNGFDLCRVTVDPS
+607 VGDGFDLCRVTVDPS

-755 SWQDAGDADV
+755 SWQDGASTPV
-765 GDPGEHEY
+765 GEPGEHEF
-773 LAMYTPSD
+773 LATFTPGD
-781 GTEYE
+781 AANYE
-786 TVRDVPVKVR
+786 VVRDVPVKVR
-796 VFCDVDASMFSV
+796 VTRDIDASMFSV
-808 DAAGLAYDG
+808 DAAGLVYDG

-829 PEGSYSVGYR
+829 PEGSYSVEYR
-839 DNVSAGEATAVVS
+839 DNVNAGEATAVVS
-852 GEGFYRGSCELK
+852 GSGFYSGSCELK

-882 AYGQRLSG
+882 AYGQ
-890 VALPKGFSWQDDPST
+890 T
-905 SVGDAGEHEFLA
+905 
-917 AFTPGDAANYETV
+917 
-930 RDVPVKVR
+930 
-938 VFRAVDASMFSV
+938 
-950 DAAGLAYDGSA
+950 
-961 HEPAVSSAV
+961 
-970 VPEGSYSVGYRDNVS
+970 
-985 AGEAAA
+985 
-991 VVSGSGFYR
+991 
-1000 GSCELKF
+1000 
-1007 AIAKATPDYDSPA
+1007 
-1020 PVEAAYGQRLSDVAL
+1020 LSDVAL
-1035 PKGFSWQD
+1035 PEGFSCQD

-1050 YGKKTLFVRFT
+1050 YAKKTLFVRFT

-1074 PVDVVAR
+1074 PVDVVVR

-1104 KPSPSIAMDGE
+1104 KPSPAIAMDGE

-1232 LSLGGTWYWFDA
+1232 
-1244 SGAMASGWKQID
+1244 
-1256 GSYYYFDGSG
+1256 
-1266 AMQTGWLS
+1266 
-1274 TGGAWYY
+1274 
-1281 LSDSGAMATGW
+1281 

>member
-1 MNKANYLISRTFK
+1 MGEAMKKVDHLVARAFK

-32 AQEGATVNEEGGTA
+32 AQEGATANEEEGTA
-46 AAAVDGAG
+46 AAVVDGAG
-54 ASTDGAVAGATGDV
+54 ASTDGAAAGATGGV

-79 GVSGDGDAAADGAG
+79 GVSGDADAAADGAG
-93 VDAPVQDAVENDAT
+93 VGASAQDAAENDDA
-107 DSGASPDV
+107 DSGASPGV
-115 VDAASAVDGEADES
+115 VDAASAADGEADES

-141 WGGCEWMIDSEGC
+141 WGGCEWMIDAEGC
-154 LTIRPKDGAGV
+154 LTIRPKDGAEV

-170 VADYA
+170 VGGYA

-182 NRNIEVVRVE
+182 NRDIEAVRVE
-192 NGVKTSEYAGWLFAE
+192 NGVKTSEYAGGLFRD
-207 LSFVETMDLSGLDI
+207 LSLVETMNLSGLDV
-221 SSATSMQSMF
+221 SSATGMSSMF

-241 VSGWDTSSATNM
+241 A
-253 DSMFYG
+253 
-259 CSKLASLDVSGWDT
+259 
-273 SSVTNMFWMFFGCS
+273 
-287 SLASLDVSRWDVSSA
+287 
-302 TSMGRI
+302 
-308 FCGCSKLASLD
+308 
-319 VSGWDTS
+319 SGWDTS
-326 RVTNM
+326 RVT
-331 LCMFFGCSSLASLDV
+331 
-346 SGWDTSRVTNMDG
+346 
-359 MFYGCSSLA
+359 
-368 SVGDLSGWD
+368 
-377 TSGVTKI
+377 
-384 GDMFYGCSSLASL
+384 
-397 DVSGWDTSRVADM
+397 DM
-410 SRMLSGCSSLASL
+410 SRML
-423 DVSGWDT
+423 
-430 SGVTRMQS
+430 
-438 MFFGCSKLASLDVS
+438 
-452 GWDTSR
+452 
-458 VADMSRM
+458 
-465 LSGCSSLAHLDL
+465 
-477 SGWNTSKVT
+477 
-486 SMDSMFF
+486 
-493 GCSSLASVGDL
+493 
-504 SGWDTSSVAS
+504 
-514 MGSMFQGCSSLA
+514 
-526 ALDASGWDTSRVADM
+526 
-541 SRMFS
+541 S

-558 CDTSC
+558 WDTSC

-572 GCSRLASLDLSS
+572 GCSALVSLDLSS
-584 WDASNVG
+584 WDASSVG
-591 GMEGMFY
+591 DMASMFY
-598 ACLRLEQIA
+598 VCLRLEQIA
-607 VGNGFDLCRVTVDPS
+607 VGDGFDLCRVTVDPS

-728 SPTFDAPAPLD
+728 PPTFDAPAPLD

-755 SWQDAGDADV
+755 SWQDAGDTDV

-773 LAMYTPSD
+773 LAIYTPSD

-796 VFCDVDASMFSV
+796 VFRDVDASMFSADAAGLVYDGTAHEPAVSSAVVPEGSYSVGYRDNVSAGEATAVVSGEGFYRGSCELKFAIAKATPDYEAPAPVEAAYGQTLSDAALPGGFSWQDGASTPVGEPGEHEFLAMFTPDDAANYEVVRDVPVKVRVTRDIDASMFSV

-890 VALPKGFSWQDDPST
+890 VALPKGFSWQDD
-905 SVGDAGEHEFLA
+905 
-917 AFTPGDAANYETV
+917 
-930 RDVPVKVR
+930 
-938 VFRAVDASMFSV
+938 
-950 DAAGLAYDGSA
+950 
-961 HEPAVSSAV
+961 
-970 VPEGSYSVGYRDNVS
+970 
-985 AGEAAA
+985 
-991 VVSGSGFYR
+991 
-1000 GSCELKF
+1000 
-1007 AIAKATPDYDSPA
+1007 
-1020 PVEAAYGQRLSDVAL
+1020 
-1035 PKGFSWQD
+1035 
-1043 GDIVVDW
+1043 DIVVDW

-1213 STGGA
+1213 NLGGTWYYLSGSGIMQTGWQKIGGSWYWFDDSGAMASGWKRIDGSYYYFSGSGAMQTGWLSTGGA

-1244 SGAMASGWKQID
+1244 SGAMASGWSVID
-1256 GSYYYFDGSG
+1256 GSYYYFNGSG
-1266 AMQTGWLS
+1266 SMQTGWLNR
-1274 TGGAWYY
+1274 GGAWYY
-1281 LSDSGAMATGW
+1281 LSGSGVMATGW

-1320 SDGRWVQNA
+1320 SDGRWVQNP

>member
-1 MNKANYLISRTFK
+1 MKKVDHLVARAFK
-14 GAMAF
+14 SAMAF
-19 VLAVGLCPVAPAM
+19 ALAVGLCPVAPAM
-32 AQEGATVNEEGGTA
+32 AQEGATANEEGGTA
-46 AAAVDGAG
+46 AAAVDGADV
-54 ASTDGAVAGATGDV
+54 STDDAVAGATGGV

-93 VDAPVQDAVENDAT
+93 VGASAQDAAENDAT
-107 DSGASPDV
+107 DSGVS
-115 VDAASAVDGEADES
+115 VDAAEAAAAADGEADES
-129 NDAAAQTDGWQA
+129 NDADAQTDGWQA
-141 WGGCEWMIDSEGC
+141 WGGCEWMVDSEGC
-154 LTIRPKDGAGV
+154 LTIRPKDGAEV

-170 VADYA
+170 VAGYA

-182 NRNIEVVRVE
+182 NRDIEAVRVE
-192 NGVKTSEYAGWLFAE
+192 NGVKTSEYAGGLFPG
-207 LSFVETMDLSGLDI
+207 LSLVETMDLSGLDV
-221 SSATSMQSMF
+221 SSATSVSWMFSDCSSLVSLDLSDWDTSKVTGMNGMFYGCSKLASLGVSGWDTSRVANMNGMFSNCSKLVSLDPSGWDISSVTSMSGMFDGCSRLASLGVSGWDTSRVADISMMFSGCSSLASLDVSGWDTSSVTSMRSMFDGCSRLASLDVSGWDTSSVTGMSGMFSNCSSLASLDVSGWDTSSVVDIWSMFSGCSSLASLGVSGWDTSSVTSMSSMF

-241 VSGWDTSSATNM
+241 VSGW
-253 DSMFYG
+253 G
-259 CSKLASLDVSGWDT
+259 
-273 SSVTNMFWMFFGCS
+273 
-287 SLASLDVSRWDVSSA
+287 
-302 TSMGRI
+302 
-308 FCGCSKLASLD
+308 
-319 VSGWDTS
+319 
-326 RVTNM
+326 
-331 LCMFFGCSSLASLDV
+331 
-346 SGWDTSRVTNMDG
+346 
-359 MFYGCSSLA
+359 
-368 SVGDLSGWD
+368 
-377 TSGVTKI
+377 
-384 GDMFYGCSSLASL
+384 
-397 DVSGWDTSRVADM
+397 
-410 SRMLSGCSSLASL
+410 
-423 DVSGWDT
+423 
-430 SGVTRMQS
+430 
-438 MFFGCSKLASLDVS
+438 
-452 GWDTSR
+452 
-458 VADMSRM
+458 
-465 LSGCSSLAHLDL
+465 
-477 SGWNTSKVT
+477 
-486 SMDSMFF
+486 
-493 GCSSLASVGDL
+493 
-504 SGWDTSSVAS
+504 
-514 MGSMFQGCSSLA
+514 
-526 ALDASGWDTSRVADM
+526 TSRVADM

-558 CDTSC
+558 WDTSC

-572 GCSRLASLDLSS
+572 GCSALVSLDLSS

-591 GMEGMFY
+591 DMASMFY
-598 ACLRLEQIA
+598 VCLRLEQIA
-607 VGNGFDLCRVTVDPS
+607 VGDGFDLCRVTVEPS

-644 PSGTKDVYRAQIA
+644 PSGAKDVYRAQIA

-695 YSDNVSAGTAS
+695 YSNNVSAGTAS

-781 GTEYE
+781 ESEYE

-796 VFCDVDASMFSV
+796 VFRAVDASMFSV
-808 DAAGLAYDG
+808 DAAGLVYDG

-852 GEGFYRGSCELK
+852 GSGFYRGSCELE

-882 AYGQRLSG
+882 AYGQALSD
-890 VALPKGFSWQDDPST
+890 VALPEGFSWQDD
-905 SVGDAGEHEFLA
+905 
-917 AFTPGDAANYETV
+917 
-930 RDVPVKVR
+930 
-938 VFRAVDASMFSV
+938 
-950 DAAGLAYDGSA
+950 
-961 HEPAVSSAV
+961 
-970 VPEGSYSVGYRDNVS
+970 
-985 AGEAAA
+985 
-991 VVSGSGFYR
+991 
-1000 GSCELKF
+1000 
-1007 AIAKATPDYDSPA
+1007 
-1020 PVEAAYGQRLSDVAL
+1020 
-1035 PKGFSWQD
+1035 
-1043 GDIVVDW
+1043 DIVVDW

-1081 HKDLKTAEIK
+1081 HNDLKTAEIK

-1213 STGGA
+1213 NLGST
-1218 WYYLSGSGA
+1218 WYYLSGSGI
-1227 MATGW
+1227 MQTGW
-1232 LSLGGTWYWFDA
+1232 QKIGGSWYWFDD
-1244 SGAMASGWKQID
+1244 SGAMASGWRVID
-1256 GSYYYFDGSG
+1256 GSYYYFSGSG

-1281 LSDSGAMATGW
+1281 LSGSGAMATGW
-1292 KWIDGS
+1292 KWVDGS

>member
-1 MNKANYLISRTFK
+1 MFYGCSR
-14 GAMAF
+14 
-19 VLAVGLCPVAPAM
+19 LAAL
-32 AQEGATVNEEGGTA
+32 
-46 AAAVDGAG
+46 D
-54 ASTDGAVAGATGDV
+54 
-68 AGSEADGVQPG
+68 
-79 GVSGDGDAAADGAG
+79 VSG
-93 VDAPVQDAVENDAT
+93 
-107 DSGASPDV
+107 
-115 VDAASAVDGEADES
+115 
-129 NDAAAQTDGWQA
+129 
-141 WGGCEWMIDSEGC
+141 WG
-154 LTIRPKDGAGV
+154 
-165 GQLPN
+165 
-170 VADYA
+170 
-175 PWCASEY
+175 
-182 NRNIEVVRVE
+182 
-192 NGVKTSEYAGWLFAE
+192 TSSVTGM
-207 LSFVETMDLSGLDI
+207 S
-221 SSATSMQSMF
+221 SMF
-231 YGCSKLASLD
+231 YGCSKLAALD
-241 VSGWDTSSATNM
+241 V
-253 DSMFYG
+253 
-259 CSKLASLDVSGWDT
+259 
-273 SSVTNMFWMFFGCS
+273 
-287 SLASLDVSRWDVSSA
+287 
-302 TSMGRI
+302 
-308 FCGCSKLASLD
+308 
-319 VSGWDTS
+319 
-326 RVTNM
+326 
-331 LCMFFGCSSLASLDV
+331 
-346 SGWDTSRVTNMDG
+346 
-359 MFYGCSSLA
+359 
-368 SVGDLSGWD
+368 
-377 TSGVTKI
+377 
-384 GDMFYGCSSLASL
+384 
-397 DVSGWDTSRVADM
+397 
-410 SRMLSGCSSLASL
+410 
-423 DVSGWDT
+423 
-430 SGVTRMQS
+430 
-438 MFFGCSKLASLDVS
+438 
-452 GWDTSR
+452 
-458 VADMSRM
+458 
-465 LSGCSSLAHLDL
+465 
-477 SGWNTSKVT
+477 
-486 SMDSMFF
+486 
-493 GCSSLASVGDL
+493 
-504 SGWDTSSVAS
+504 
-514 MGSMFQGCSSLA
+514 
-526 ALDASGWDTSRVADM
+526 SGWDTSRVADM

-558 CDTSC
+558 WDTSC

-572 GCSRLASLDLSS
+572 GCSALVSLDLSS

-591 GMEGMFY
+591 DMASMFY
-598 ACLRLEQIA
+598 VCLRLEQIA
-607 VGNGFDLCRVTVDPS
+607 VGDGFDLCRVTVEPS

-695 YSDNVSAGTAS
+695 YSNNVSAGTAS

-755 SWQDAGDADV
+755 SWQDAGDTDV

-773 LAMYTPSD
+773 LAIYTPSD
-781 GTEYE
+781 ETEYE
-786 TVRDVPVKVR
+786 
-796 VFCDVDASMFSV
+796 S
-808 DAAGLAYDG
+808 
-817 SAHEPAVSSAVV
+817 
-829 PEGSYSVGYR
+829 
-839 DNVSAGEATAVVS
+839 
-852 GEGFYRGSCELK
+852 
-864 FAIAKATPDYEA
+864 
-876 PAPVEA
+876 
-882 AYGQRLSG
+882 
-890 VALPKGFSWQDDPST
+890 
-905 SVGDAGEHEFLA
+905 
-917 AFTPGDAANYETV
+917 V

-938 VFRAVDASMFSV
+938 VFRDIDASMFSV

-1007 AIAKATPDYDSPA
+1007 AIAKATPDYEAPAPVEAAYGQTLSDAALPGGFSWQDDPSTSVGDAGEHEFLAMFTPDDAANYETVRDVPVKVRVTRDIDASMFSVDAAGLAYDGSAHEPAVSSAVVPEGSYSVGYRDNVSAGEAAAVVSGSGFYRGSCELKFAIAKATPEYEAPA

-1035 PKGFSWQD
+1035 PEGFSWQD
-1043 GDIVVDW
+1043 DDIVVDW

-1213 STGGA
+1213 NLGGTWYYLSGSGIMQTGWQKIGGSWYWFDDSGAMATGWKRIDGSYYYFSGSGAMQTGWLSTGGA

-1232 LSLGGTWYWFDA
+1232 LSLGGTWYWFDD
-1244 SGAMASGWKQID
+1244 SGAMASGWKRID
-1256 GSYYYFDGSG
+1256 GSYYYFSGSG

-1274 TGGAWYY
+1274 YGGAWYW
-1281 LSDSGAMATGW
+1281 LGDSGAMATGW
-1292 KWIDGS
+1292 KWIGGS